1 MFPSVSVIDHPIL
14 ADLRS
19 ALPDMNLLADAAA
32 VEPYRH
38 DETEFL
44 SSGSP
49 LAAVFPTSTEEVST
63 IVRLCGH
70 HHVPVVARGGGT
82 GLSGGANASDGCI
95 VLVTTAMDRIL
106 AIDSDN
112 LLVITQPGVITAD
125 LEKAVEE
132 QGLLYPPDPASH
144 ETSCI
149 GGNLAENAGGLRCVK
164 YGVTRDYVLGLEV
177 VLADGDVIRTG
188 GRNIKDVMGY
198 DLTRLFVGSEGTLG
212 IITEATL
219 RLRPLPDRKVTLLA
233 FFPSVAH
240 AGDAVSRMTRAGL
253 VPVTLEL
260 LDRYVIGAVEAALH
274 LGLDRTAGA
283 MLMIESDAGGE
294 LAQAELKTASAA
306 CEAAGATSQQRAANA
321 TEADALR
328 EARRKAHWSM
338 EQAGAARTEDISV
351 PRSRVADLMEAIAR
365 VSARHDMEIGVFGHA
380 GDGNFHPTYV
390 TDAHDPA
397 AKERI
402 EVVRADLYSE
412 VLSLG
417 GSISGEHGTGLSKRD
432 FLEQQVGPRGLTLMR
447 AIKSALD
454 PDGILNPGKILPEFD
469 RT

>member
-1 MFPSVSVIDHPIL
+1 
-14 ADLRS
+14 
-19 ALPDMNLLADAAA
+19 
-32 VEPYRH
+32 
-38 DETEFL
+38 
-44 SSGSP
+44 
-49 LAAVFPTSTEEVST
+49 
-63 IVRLCGH
+63 
-70 HHVPVVARGGGT
+70 
-82 GLSGGANASDGCI
+82 
-95 VLVTTAMDRIL
+95 
-106 AIDSDN
+106 
-112 LLVITQPGVITAD
+112 
-125 LEKAVEE
+125 
-132 QGLLYPPDPASH
+132 
-144 ETSCI
+144 
-149 GGNLAENAGGLRCVK
+149 
-164 YGVTRDYVLGLEV
+164 
-177 VLADGDVIRTG
+177 
-188 GRNIKDVMGY
+188 MGY

-219 RLRPLPDRKVTLLA
+219 RLRPRPDRKVTLLA

-454 PDGILNPGKILPEFD
+454 PDGILNPGKILPECD